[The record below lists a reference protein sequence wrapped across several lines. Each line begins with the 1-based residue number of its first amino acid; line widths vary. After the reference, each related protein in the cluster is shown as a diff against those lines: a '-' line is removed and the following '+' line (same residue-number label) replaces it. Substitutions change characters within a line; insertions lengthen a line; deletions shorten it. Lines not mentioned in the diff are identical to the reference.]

1 MLFVCNRT
9 LCVISMLFSQSSIH
23 KAIGGDD
30 PIIFKSVRHI
40 EVDRAKKASSSLYKK
55 KVKS

>member
-1 MLFVCNRT
+1 MLFVRNRT
-9 LCVISMLFSQSSIH
+9 ICVISMLFSQSCTH

-40 EVDRAKKASSSLYKK
+40 EVDMAK
-55 KVKS
+55 